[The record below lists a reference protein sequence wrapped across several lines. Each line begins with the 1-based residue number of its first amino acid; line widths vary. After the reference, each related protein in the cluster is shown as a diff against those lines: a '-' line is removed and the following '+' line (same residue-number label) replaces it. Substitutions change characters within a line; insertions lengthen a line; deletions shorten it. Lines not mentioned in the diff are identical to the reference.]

1 MLNKMDKNN
10 NTIEQLGNN
19 FINTVI
25 EATIKNVIV
34 WEPDEHDSNI
44 FFTNIDNKV
53 TLLIT
58 SNPGFIQLKVRKY
71 DFNIL
76 YDIKEENFYSDNF
89 PTLKK
94 LNDLITSREYRSCK
108 YSKFVFNLLKNKLFK
123 K

>member
-1 MLNKMDKNN
+1 MDKNN
-10 NTIEQLGNN
+10 STTEQLGNN
-19 FINTVI
+19 FIDTVI
-25 EATIKNVIV
+25 EATAKNVIV
-34 WEPDEHDSNI
+34 WEPHEHDSGI
-44 FFTNIDNKV
+44 IFTNIDNKV

-76 YDIKEENFYSDNF
+76 HDIKEESFYSDNF
-89 PTLKK
+89 PALKK

>member
-89 PTLKK
+89 PALKK